1 MLKRFFVI
9 CLFAT
14 VMAEQA
20 VAQWYNGSG
29 QAEIVDGNVSDA
41 RKQAIQDALLSIMY
55 QGGASVKAI
64 EVVNQGVL
72 EKHKL
77 SVRTHGEVHDMRL
90 MKEQIL
96 DQTLYV
102 SVRADISSN
111 QCAPDNYAKTL
122 FIGPFQLQKREHGQL
137 GAIYRV
143 PEELT
148 RRLFYRFK
156 ENSQYIDVRHLRTRQ
171 IAFEESYDHDI
182 ERQMLSVANDISNQ
196 YDVQYVLFG
205 KISDMSSFN
214 ETETELLVFDKEVKR
229 RNYQVRLYV
238 IDGIKGVTVF
248 RKNYSGRAEWPFDVT
263 MKLDVTGNIF
273 WASDYGK
280 LIDNLIEESVV
291 DIQKTLGCEQ
301 SIATVQNIYNNKIM
315 INLGQING
323 ISRGDT
329 FKLIRQQ
336 YIYEQQN
343 NHMQEIFNP
352 SDVEFSVI
360 HVQSD
365 RSILTTDNITGMEN
379 IQIRDRLV
387 SSDEDILE
395 KQKYHY

>member
-1 MLKRFFVI
+1 MVKRIFI
-9 CLFAT
+9 SLCLIFT
-14 VMAEQA
+14 VNQT
-20 VAQWYNGSG
+20 VAQWYTGEG
-29 QAEIVDGNVSDA
+29 QAYITDGNIQEA
-41 RKQAIQDALLSIMY
+41 RELAIRDALLSVMY
-55 QGGASVKAI
+55 QGGASVNAVR
-64 EVVNQGVL
+64 VVNQGVL

-77 SVRTHGEVHDMRL
+77 SVRTKGEVHDMRL
-90 MKEQIL
+90 LKEAIV
-96 DQTLYV
+96 DDTLIVTV
-102 SVRADISSN
+102 SADISTN

-122 FIGPFQLQKREHGQL
+122 FIGPLQLQKREHGQL
-137 GAIYRV
+137 GGIYRV

-156 ENSQYIDVRHLRTRQ
+156 ENSQFIDVRHLRTRQ
-171 IAFEESYDHDI
+171 IAFDDSYDNDM

-214 ETETELLVFDKEVKR
+214 ETETELLVFDTDVKH

-248 RKNYSGRAEWPFDVT
+248 RKNYSGRAQWPFDVT

-273 WASDYGK
+273 WTSEYGK
-280 LIDNLIEESVV
+280 LIDNLLEESVV

-301 SIATVQNIYNNKIM
+301 SIATVKNIYNDKIM
-315 INLGQING
+315 INLGQVNG
-323 ISRGDT
+323 INRGDT
-329 FKLIRQQ
+329 FKLIRQK
-336 YIYEQQN
+336 YIYEQPN
-343 NHMQEIFNP
+343 NRMQEIFNP
-352 SDVEFSVI
+352 SEIEFSVT

-365 RSILTTDNITGMEN
+365 RSILTTTNETGMEN

-387 SSDEDILE
+387 ATDGLMLD
-395 KQKYHY
+395 KTVYQY